1 MDRHIVTRFLR
12 CLMIVGLL
20 WCGALVA
27 QPIDR
32 EMYANV
38 VRSNSK
44 HNCPFFEEGVNIEK
58 LSYTPGRLHFHITAK
73 EQVLMGLGIPELK
86 KFYADRLRYRLEH
99 EYFNYLY
106 SHLGDINGGLSYHFT
121 LADSDSSFTIAY
133 SPQEVRQIWSDRSKP
148 AYKNAKRWKARRFLQ
163 RNVFIAN
170 AQIRAFLQTSPP
182 QEPPSYLLPD
192 SLAMTEDWIVYY
204 MHPVD
209 DSSFRLYVENQE
221 VVLSNN
227 RDALLADPDRLDQM
241 IDAECGFRYQ
251 VFNQL
256 RTDSLIMDFPLTL
269 LKEWRSQAKKLTL
282 ANDSQMREYMEL
294 AAEEMMESFE
304 EAMDSASNMKMES
317 AEYNDGIF
325 LLVYA
330 VQENTMN
337 FNMTAKEQNIVKAKL
352 ASVMKTII
360 EDSYSTPEVF
370 DSIMITKELFCQ
382 YFKGLRILYMEEN
395 TRRAIDLFVSA
406 QEINNAEKIGE
417 SVESLSSEK
426 IASQLSSELFAQA
439 IEQYSREN
447 FPQGDGKA
455 SVERMS
461 FEDGVLNIYNVVD
474 TLGPVFFNIDLLREQ
489 MKLNLAEQISGVQ
502 DDNIFRNLLA
512 LNGAIAYHFHI
523 RSVDTVLTVAFSSE
537 ELKRMQ
543 EAANADG
550 GTAVGSALE
559 GIIRVTNLQCP
570 VVVDEITTL
579 DSVGVDG
586 QNFVYYFSVSNSN
599 SYYDANVLRAMLRM
613 NLMNEGDAAMEYLK
627 SLCVKSGF
635 GICYHY
641 VFPKEDLTARKKA
654 KRQSQAPTEVICFT
668 VEEIQ

>member
-1 MDRHIVTRFLR
+1 
-12 CLMIVGLL
+12 MIVGLL

-73 EQVLMGLGIPELK
+73 EQVLMGLSIPELK

-241 IDAECGFRYQ
+241 IDAECGFRYL

-294 AAEEMMESFE
+294 AAEDMMESFE
-304 EAMDSASNMKMES
+304 EAMDS
-317 AEYNDGIF
+317 
-325 LLVYA
+325 
-330 VQENTMN
+330 
-337 FNMTAKEQNIVKAKL
+337 IVKAKL

-360 EDSYSTPEVF
+360 EDSYTTPEVF

-417 SVESLSSEK
+417 SVDSLSSEI

-502 DDNIFRNLLA
+502 DDNVFRNLLA

-550 GTAVGSALE
+550 GKAVGSALE